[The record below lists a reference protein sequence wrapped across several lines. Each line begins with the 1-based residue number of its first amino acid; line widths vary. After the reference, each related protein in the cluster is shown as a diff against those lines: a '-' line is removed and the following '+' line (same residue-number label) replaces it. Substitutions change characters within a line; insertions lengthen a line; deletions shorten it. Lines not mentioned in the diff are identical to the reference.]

1 VLLSFTNIVYQT
13 ANSRNYP
20 SNAIKTSKYSTLTF
34 LPLNLYNQFK
44 KMANMYFLIISVMQ
58 TFKSISISDGKAAM
72 ALPLMFVII
81 VSMLK
86 DAFEDY
92 KRH

>member
-1 VLLSFTNIVYQT
+1 
-13 ANSRNYP
+13 
-20 SNAIKTSKYSTLTF
+20 
-34 LPLNLYNQFK
+34 
-44 KMANMYFLIISVMQ
+44 MQ